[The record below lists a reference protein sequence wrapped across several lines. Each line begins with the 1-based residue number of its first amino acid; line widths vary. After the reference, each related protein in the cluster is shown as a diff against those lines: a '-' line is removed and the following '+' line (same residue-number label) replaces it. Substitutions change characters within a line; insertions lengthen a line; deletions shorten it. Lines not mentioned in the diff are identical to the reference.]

1 LDAGGK
7 AARISRITVYAREGI
22 RRSSYVIIAAM
33 KVLVYFFAQSREI
46 VGESQQEF
54 EIDDGSDVTRLL
66 NVLVRQ
72 FPGLKKLDIRVAVNS
87 DYAENSHLLHDGDEV
102 AIIPPIS
109 GG

>member
-1 LDAGGK
+1 
-7 AARISRITVYAREGI
+7 
-22 RRSSYVIIAAM
+22 M

-54 EIDDGSDVTRLL
+54 EIDNGTDVSLL
-66 NVLVRQ
+66 LKKLTRQ
-72 FPGLKKLDIRVAVNS
+72 FPDLKKLDIRVAVNS
-87 DYAENSHLLHDGDEV
+87 DYAENSHLLHDGDEI